1 MERGTML
8 RQLGRRLFDLV
19 CPGFCLICGGSEEGV
34 SICSDCARGLTGLAY
49 LACPQC
55 AAPAAPFHLPCSFC
69 RDAHHPF
76 TRAYSLGLYR
86 GLLRDVILTAKRPGG
101 APLAFGIGQLFG
113 DVLSCQLARQ
123 SYSLITAAP
132 VHWRRQLQRGFNGA
146 ERIMCGLQSR
156 LESLSAVMLLV
167 HRRPIRKQAMLP
179 MGQRNKNVRGAFRIR
194 PGHDLTG
201 QRILL
206 VDDVMTTGETAG
218 ELSRILLKAGASR
231 VDLLMIARGLPVPRE
246 EGNGFE
252 TMQTGSLA
260 PDRRSGKNVSDG
272 NNRSRQ

>member
-1 MERGTML
+1 MF

-19 CPGFCLICGGSEEGV
+19 CPGFCLICGGSEEGLA
-34 SICSDCARGLTGLAY
+34 ICSGCTHGLTGLAY

-55 AAPAAPFHLPCSFC
+55 AAPATPFHLPCSFC
-69 RDAHHPF
+69 RDAHLPF

-86 GLLRDVILTAKRPGG
+86 GLLRDMILAAKRPGG
-101 APLAFGIGQLFG
+101 APLAFGIGQLAG
-113 DVLSCQLARQ
+113 DILSCQLDRQ

-167 HRRPIRKQAMLP
+167 HHRPIPKQAMLP
-179 MGQRNKNVRGAFRIR
+179 MDQRKKNVRGAFRIR
-194 PGHDLTG
+194 PGHNLTG

-206 VDDVMTTGETAG
+206 VDDVMTTGETAK
-218 ELSRILLKAGASR
+218 ELSRILLRAGASR
-231 VDLLMIARGLPVPRE
+231 VDLLMVARGLPVPRE
-246 EGNGFE
+246 EGNGFK
-252 TMQTGSLA
+252 TKRSGVLA
-260 PDRRSGKNVSDG
+260 PDRGSGKNVSDKEH
-272 NNRSRQ
+272 RHQK

>member
-1 MERGTML
+1 M
-8 RQLGRRLFDLV
+8 
-19 CPGFCLICGGSEEGV
+19 
-34 SICSDCARGLTGLAY
+34 
-49 LACPQC
+49 
-55 AAPAAPFHLPCSFC
+55 
-69 RDAHHPF
+69 
-76 TRAYSLGLYR
+76 
-86 GLLRDVILTAKRPGG
+86 ILTAKRPGG
-101 APLAFGIGQLFG
+101 APLAYGIGQLVG
-113 DVLSCQLARQ
+113 DLLSRQLARQ
-123 SYSLITAAP
+123 SYTLVTAAP

-167 HRRPIRKQAMLP
+167 HRRPTRKQAMLP
-179 MGQRNKNVRGAFRIR
+179 MNQRNKNVRGAFRIR

-260 PDRRSGKNVSDG
+260 PDRRSGKNVSDSD
-272 NNRSRQ
+272 NRARQ

>member
-1 MERGTML
+1 
-8 RQLGRRLFDLV
+8 
-19 CPGFCLICGGSEEGV
+19 
-34 SICSDCARGLTGLAY
+34 
-49 LACPQC
+49 
-55 AAPAAPFHLPCSFC
+55 
-69 RDAHHPF
+69 
-76 TRAYSLGLYR
+76 
-86 GLLRDVILTAKRPGG
+86 
-101 APLAFGIGQLFG
+101 
-113 DVLSCQLARQ
+113 
-123 SYSLITAAP
+123 
-132 VHWRRQLQRGFNGA
+132 
-146 ERIMCGLQSR
+146 
-156 LESLSAVMLLV
+156 
-167 HRRPIRKQAMLP
+167 
-179 MGQRNKNVRGAFRIR
+179 
-194 PGHDLTG
+194 LTG